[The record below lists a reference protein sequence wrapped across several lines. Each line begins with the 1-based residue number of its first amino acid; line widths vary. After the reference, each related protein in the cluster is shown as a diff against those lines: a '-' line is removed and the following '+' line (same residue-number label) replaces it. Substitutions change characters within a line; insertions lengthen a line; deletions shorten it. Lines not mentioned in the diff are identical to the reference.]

1 MSPAQQRGIALWAA
15 LLSAVVC
22 LGFLP
27 VSRLVSVLVMLA
39 MIGLIIAFWY
49 IGSRRAEPDVTL
61 HLDDLPEATYR
72 QPVVL
77 VCGDL
82 PLTWPQ
88 SSPVLTVTQGCW
100 IRVED
105 HQDLEQVA
113 RQVLWLRPDWGRQL
127 SVMVSVCPQKHADS
141 ERLTSRLL
149 ALRWQIS
156 QLRKETGHSVP
167 LVLNGQV
174 GSAMTNDMLWQA
186 AIAGE
191 GMRVWRESSAPSS
204 IAAWVTTGGSPAMQQ
219 QVLMNS
225 LMGWFHKHVKAV
237 FMDENPDVPVI
248 APVAVL
254 WGMGP
259 ILAGSLA
266 TSVWT
271 AWLSRHTA
279 MQRVTGWQ
287 PVGTDSTVI
296 SPFPDFILPLLP
308 EGSGLTS
315 QARTWRCVL
324 SLFTLA
330 AIAALLSS
338 GWNNRQLLH
347 RVSFDISK
355 EMMLMKSGSL
365 TLQAPVDQGYG
376 IKIQQPLRVIQGVVT
391 GFERLG
397 TSRDETHYAL
407 TLRPRLALLDR
418 SHQNAIYQDM
428 SVPQIVEKIL
438 RERHGM
444 RGQDFLFSLTREYPR
459 REQVMQYGENDLHFI
474 TRLLGEVG
482 IWFRFTTD
490 TRLNI
495 DVVEFYDGQQGYEK
509 GLTLPSVPP
518 SGQHSQ
524 GVDAVWGMES
534 HHSVV
539 QKQVST
545 RDYNYRQATQDMNA
559 QVDVTRGD
567 TTTYGEAYHYADN
580 YLTPGIAYERHPA
593 PESGAFYA
601 RIRHERYLNGQT
613 QARAITSSPALSP
626 GQVLK
631 VTGGYEVAEVF
642 ARGVV
647 ITAMR
652 SHARRDEDFCIH
664 FDGIP
669 DSADFS
675 FRPEPGPRPV
685 MAGTLPARVTST
697 TENDTYGH
705 IDKDGRYRVNM
716 LFDRDSWET
725 GFESLWVRQSRPYA
739 GDTYGLH
746 LPLLAGTGSACS
758 LIVTFACTS
767 VTRTA

>member
-49 IGSRRAEPDVTL
+49 IASRRAEPDVTL

-191 GMRVWRESSAPSS
+191 RMRVWRESSAPSS

-287 PVGTDSTVI
+287 PVGTDSTII

-338 GWNNRQLLH
+338 GWNNRQLVH
-347 RVSFDISK
+347 RVSFDIARYDSISMDNYDQK
-355 EMMLMKSGSL
+355 ASAVAILRADAVLLDDLARNGVPARLGLGLYQGERLRMPVLEAIRSYVPLPPKPQPKPKPVPKIVRLDSMSLFDSGKFVLKAGSTKMLVNSLVGIKAKPGWLIVVSGHTDNTGNPQLNQMLSL
-365 TLQAPVDQGYG
+365 KRAEAVRNWMRDTGDVPESCFAVQGYG
-376 IKIQQPLRVIQGVVT
+376 ESRPVATNDTPEGRALNRRVEIS
-391 GFERLG
+391 L
-397 TSRDETHYAL
+397 
-407 TLRPRLALLDR
+407 
-418 SHQNAIYQDM
+418 
-428 SVPQIVEKIL
+428 VPQANAC
-438 RERHGM
+438 
-444 RGQDFLFSLTREYPR
+444 Q
-459 REQVMQYGENDLHFI
+459 
-474 TRLLGEVG
+474 
-482 IWFRFTTD
+482 
-490 TRLNI
+490 
-495 DVVEFYDGQQGYEK
+495 
-509 GLTLPSVPP
+509 LP
-518 SGQHSQ
+518 G
-524 GVDAVWGMES
+524 
-534 HHSVV
+534 
-539 QKQVST
+539 K
-545 RDYNYRQATQDMNA
+545 
-559 QVDVTRGD
+559 
-567 TTTYGEAYHYADN
+567 
-580 YLTPGIAYERHPA
+580 HPA
-593 PESGAFYA
+593 PSQDDGASQ
-601 RIRHERYLNGQT
+601 LNG
-613 QARAITSSPALSP
+613 
-626 GQVLK
+626 
-631 VTGGYEVAEVF
+631 E
-642 ARGVV
+642 
-647 ITAMR
+647 
-652 SHARRDEDFCIH
+652 
-664 FDGIP
+664 
-669 DSADFS
+669 
-675 FRPEPGPRPV
+675 
-685 MAGTLPARVTST
+685 
-697 TENDTYGH
+697 
-705 IDKDGRYRVNM
+705 
-716 LFDRDSWET
+716 
-725 GFESLWVRQSRPYA
+725 
-739 GDTYGLH
+739 
-746 LPLLAGTGSACS
+746 
-758 LIVTFACTS
+758 
-767 VTRTA
+767 

>member
-347 RVSFDISK
+347 RVSFDIARYDSISMDNYDQK
-355 EMMLMKSGSL
+355 ASAVAILRADAVLLDDLARNGVPARLGLGLYQGERLRMPVLEAIRSYVPPPPKPQPKPKPIPKIVRLDSMSLFDSGKFVLKAGSTKMLVNSLVGIKAKPGWLIVVSGHTDNTGNPQLNQMLSL
-365 TLQAPVDQGYG
+365 KRAEAVRNWMRDTGNVPESCFAVQGYG
-376 IKIQQPLRVIQGVVT
+376 ESRPVATNDTPEGRALNRRVEIS
-391 GFERLG
+391 L
-397 TSRDETHYAL
+397 
-407 TLRPRLALLDR
+407 
-418 SHQNAIYQDM
+418 
-428 SVPQIVEKIL
+428 VPQANAC
-438 RERHGM
+438 
-444 RGQDFLFSLTREYPR
+444 Q
-459 REQVMQYGENDLHFI
+459 
-474 TRLLGEVG
+474 
-482 IWFRFTTD
+482 
-490 TRLNI
+490 
-495 DVVEFYDGQQGYEK
+495 
-509 GLTLPSVPP
+509 LP
-518 SGQHSQ
+518 G
-524 GVDAVWGMES
+524 
-534 HHSVV
+534 
-539 QKQVST
+539 K
-545 RDYNYRQATQDMNA
+545 
-559 QVDVTRGD
+559 
-567 TTTYGEAYHYADN
+567 
-580 YLTPGIAYERHPA
+580 HPA
-593 PESGAFYA
+593 PSQDDGASQ
-601 RIRHERYLNGQT
+601 LNG
-613 QARAITSSPALSP
+613 
-626 GQVLK
+626 
-631 VTGGYEVAEVF
+631 E
-642 ARGVV
+642 
-647 ITAMR
+647 
-652 SHARRDEDFCIH
+652 
-664 FDGIP
+664 
-669 DSADFS
+669 
-675 FRPEPGPRPV
+675 
-685 MAGTLPARVTST
+685 
-697 TENDTYGH
+697 
-705 IDKDGRYRVNM
+705 
-716 LFDRDSWET
+716 
-725 GFESLWVRQSRPYA
+725 
-739 GDTYGLH
+739 
-746 LPLLAGTGSACS
+746 
-758 LIVTFACTS
+758 
-767 VTRTA
+767 